1 MTIVEGGHVKKG
13 SIVLLQLCKTSG
25 EDRRAEENTGNRAVC
40 CGIGRTLWILSRK
53 YMNWKED

>member
-53 YMNWKED
+53 YMN